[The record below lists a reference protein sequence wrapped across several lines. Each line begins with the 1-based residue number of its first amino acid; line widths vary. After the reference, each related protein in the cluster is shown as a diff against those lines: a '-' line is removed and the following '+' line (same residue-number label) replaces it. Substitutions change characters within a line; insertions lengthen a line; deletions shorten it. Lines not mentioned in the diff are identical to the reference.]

1 LAVLAAKRLVAL
13 GAVEAALAGHQ
24 PPSARSLK
32 LPVSRLVSI
41 YINSFEHFVVEIIF
55 FYYSFIMSTFFLT
68 FFRNREF
75 CFTTLHI

>member
-13 GAVEAALAGHQ
+13 GAVEAAVAGHQ

-41 YINSFEHFVVEIIF
+41 YINSFEHFVVEVIF
-55 FYYSFIMSTFFLT
+55 FYYEHLF
-68 FFRNREF
+68 
-75 CFTTLHI
+75 

>member
-13 GAVEAALAGHQ
+13 GAVEAAVAGHQ

-41 YINSFEHFVVEIIF
+41 YINSFEHFDVGMIF
-55 FYYSFIMSTFFLT
+55 FYNEHLFFNL
-68 FFRNREF
+68 
-75 CFTTLHI
+75 LPK